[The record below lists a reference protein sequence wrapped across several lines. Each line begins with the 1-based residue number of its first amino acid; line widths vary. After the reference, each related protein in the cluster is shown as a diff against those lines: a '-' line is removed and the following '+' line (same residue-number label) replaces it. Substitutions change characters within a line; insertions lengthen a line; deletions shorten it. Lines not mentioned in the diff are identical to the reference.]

1 MKNYADRGGCYPPR
15 VKAKV
20 DNVLRDLNSFLHRTT
35 AESRSFSKFSKYFN
49 IISYTSFVSG
59 PYFNITLQVQFH

>member
-35 AESRSFSKFSKYFN
+35 AECPLVNLVN
-49 IISYTSFVSG
+49 ILIQLVT
-59 PYFNITLQVQFH
+59 QVLLVVLILT